1 MAFELKRGAEDSAPP
16 EQLQFSIFVNDLDN
30 DSLYLQTEFENPTM
44 VSIGSKKDVIEATIL
59 DISFFCSSDSDATI
73 EIGTLIKFVLPRM
86 LPG

>member
-1 MAFELKRGAEDSAPP
+1 
-16 EQLQFSIFVNDLDN
+16 
-30 DSLYLQTEFENPTM
+30 M
-44 VSIGSKKDVIEATIL
+44 VSIGSKKDVIEAKIL